1 MKKYSK
7 IGLVTVVFVI
17 LLIGSIT
24 LIKAQKNTAQNGP
37 VMPTDIQI
45 PSLEQILAW
54 LKSLITFDSVK
65 TFLSNSLR
73 EVLYFNIPIIDTNI
87 SSILRDVMEW
97 AQNEF
102 RYLEQTFQKLI

>member
-24 LIKAQKNTAQNGP
+24 LIKAQNTAQNGP
-37 VMPTDIQI
+37 VVPTGIQI

-54 LKSLITFDSVK
+54 LKSSITFDSVK

-87 SSILRDVMEW
+87 SSMLRDVMEW
-97 AQNEF
+97 VQNEF